1 MIDNRKSWDVDNE
14 AVVDELKDL
23 IGLTSEEQALLGNLH
38 GQAQEAAP
46 QVVDAFY
53 ERLLGHEHTSEYL
66 QHVSVDHLRS
76 MVNQWF
82 TDLFGGR
89 YDEEYTRKRLKIG
102 QVHVRIGLPVRY
114 PLAMLDMITKAG
126 EEVARSSAEPDRATV
141 AFRKILA
148 LDIAVF
154 NHSYESFP
162 LQQLADMVG
171 NMRLA
176 RRLLS
181 GARSTIPSAAS

>member
-1 MIDNRKSWDVDNE
+1 MIDNRRSWDIDNE
-14 AVVDELKDL
+14 AVLAELMGL
-23 IGLTSEEQALLGNLH
+23 IGLSSEEQAVLGTLH
-38 GQAQEAAP
+38 EQAQAVAP

-53 ERLLGHEHTSEYL
+53 SRLLNHEHTSEYL
-66 QHVSVDHLRS
+66 QHVSVDHLRG

-82 TDLFGGR
+82 TDLFSGT

-114 PLAMLDMITKAG
+114 PLAMLDMITQAG
-126 EEVARSSAEPDRATV
+126 EEVAQSSAEPEKAAT

-148 LDIAVF
+148 LDIAIF

-171 NMRLA
+171 SVRLA

-181 GARSTIPSAAS
+181 GGA